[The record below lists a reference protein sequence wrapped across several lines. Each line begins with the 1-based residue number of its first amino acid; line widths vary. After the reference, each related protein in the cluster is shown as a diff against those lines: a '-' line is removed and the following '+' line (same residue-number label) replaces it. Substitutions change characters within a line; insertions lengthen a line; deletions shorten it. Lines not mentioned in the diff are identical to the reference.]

1 MYGVRSVNW
10 KEAFSVS
17 LLRSDGTPFLVV
29 EDDDGVQHVAAPP
42 GAVRTGALTRRTR
55 CPERLCFV

>member
-1 MYGVRSVNW
+1 MYGTRNIDW

-17 LLRSDGTPFLVV
+17 LLRSDGTPFLVI

-42 GAVRTGALTRRTR
+42 GAVRTGASTKRKR
-55 CPERLCFV
+55 CPEQLCFV